1 MAMGMMWER
10 WAVDDQH
17 GCHGWEA
24 RRVLRRGL
32 LAVAA
37 CLVLAA
43 CTSSPA
49 DVAATDEPISIA
61 SGPTG
66 VEVAHPKPPLL
77 PEGVDVLA
85 VPAERM
91 IRMWR
96 HPKSA
101 RASFTLDTRN
111 PSGTFSP
118 MLIDGAKRRAGVA
131 WYRVL
136 LPLRPNGSAAWV
148 RERDVSLRRIDR
160 RIEVDLSDRT
170 LRYFVHDDLKKHFR
184 VGVGT
189 DATPTG
195 TGTFYVW
202 VKIRYAS
209 PYQPYGIAALGL
221 SGFSPVLSEWP
232 GGGRMAI
239 HGTSSP
245 SDLGNA
251 VSHGCVRVFN
261 DDLRSLLDVPLGT
274 PVEITA

>member
-1 MAMGMMWER
+1 MAKRMNWER
-10 WAVDDQH
+10 SSIGDQH
-17 GCHGWEA
+17 ACHGWEA
-24 RRVLRRGL
+24 RRVLRRCL
-32 LAVAA
+32 LAVVA
-37 CLVLAA
+37 CLTLAA
-43 CTSSPA
+43 CTSSSTDGA
-49 DVAATDEPISIA
+49 DTDEPFSLP

-66 VEVAHPKPPLL
+66 VAVAQPKPPLL
-77 PEGVDVLA
+77 PDGIDVLA
-85 VPAERM
+85 VPADRM
-91 IRMWR
+91 IPMWQ
-96 HPKSA
+96 HPK
-101 RASFTLDTRN
+101 RPKASFTLDTRN
-111 PSGTFSP
+111 PSGSFSP
-118 MLIDGAKRRAGVA
+118 MLIEGAKRRAGVA

-148 RERDVSLRRIDR
+148 READVSLRRIDR

>member
-1 MAMGMMWER
+1 VIR
-10 WAVDDQH
+10 KH
-17 GCHGWEA
+17 
-24 RRVLRRGL
+24 VLAL
-32 LAVAA
+32 TA

-43 CTSSPA
+43 CTSSSP
-49 DVAATDEPISIA
+49 DEVATDQPVA
-61 SGPTG
+61 DPSGPTG
-66 VEVAHPKPPLL
+66 TGVVVPKPPLL

-85 VPAERM
+85 VPAERV
-91 IRMWR
+91 IPVWK

-101 RASFTLDTRN
+101 DPTFALDTQN
-111 PSGTFSP
+111 PSGSISP
-118 MLIDGAKRRAGVA
+118 MLIEGAKRRAGEA
-131 WYRVL
+131 WYRIL

-148 RERDVSLRRIDR
+148 RETDVDLRRIDQ

-170 LRYFVHDDLKKHFR
+170 LRYYVHDELKRHFK

-195 TGTFYVW
+195 MGTFYVW
-202 VKIRYAS
+202 VKIHYAS

-251 VSHGCVRVFN
+251 VSHGCVRVLN
-261 DDLRSLLDVPLGT
+261 DDLKSLLDVPLGT